1 MSNYRLRYQSTDL
14 EMPVGDFVIGRS
26 SSCHLALDDALVSR
40 RHAVFHVAED
50 GVTVEDMG
58 SRNGI
63 TLNGRRVEGQQ
74 PVSHLDRVTIGSQE
88 LILIE
93 IGKRNQGNRPT
104 REYALCEKC
113 GSPVDPDHGRCS
125 SCGAAVSGKSVAGA
139 TLEMQ
144 VPVGNPSEPAGGGG
158 TGGGFHL
165 IAGIADKALAMNRF
179 AEVERMLATHL
190 DGMLEQ
196 ARNGGHIPDE
206 QLQQATHFALRLAEG
221 LSQPRWIDWTF
232 RIHQAT
238 GNLMAAAT
246 IDRLYELVRK
256 ARYDDARP
264 LRAYLD
270 IVRGKAG
277 SFSAAERFLLKRLE
291 GLERVISA

>member
-40 RHAVFHVAED
+40 RHAVFHVADD

-63 TLNGRRVEGQQ
+63 TVNGRRTEGRQ
-74 PVSHLDRVTIGSQE
+74 PVGHLDRITIGSQE

-93 IGKRNQGNRPT
+93 LGKRNQGNRPT
-104 REYALCEKC
+104 REYALCDKC
-113 GSPVDPDHGRCS
+113 GSPIDPEAGHCS
-125 SCGAAVSGKSVAGA
+125 ACGAEVSGKSMAGA

-144 VPVGNPSEPAGGGG
+144 APLRNTSEPGGGG
-158 TGGGFHL
+158 AGGFHL
-165 IAGIADKALAMNRF
+165 IAGIAEKALAMNRF
-179 AEVERMLATHL
+179 EEVERMIGTHL

-196 ARNGGHIPDE
+196 ARSGGRVPDE

-221 LSQPRWIDWTF
+221 LSRPRWIDWTF
-232 RIHQAT
+232 RVHEAT
-238 GNLMAAAT
+238 GKLMVAST
-246 IDRLYELVRK
+246 IDQLYELVRK

-264 LRAYLD
+264 LRAYLGV
-270 IVRGKAG
+270 VRGNSS